1 MKWDKDKIRKLKSFR
16 NNGMTYKHIAK
27 KLNTTEY
34 SVMMKMRRLGKEGK
48 IQLQEHIFDDN
59 FTFEHVD
66 KDTLLKSIIIWLCE
80 GTSYIPNGK
89 RNRVEIVNSDPRIIY
104 LFVNFLRRL
113 GANEKKIKLRLKVSE
128 KEEIKAKRF
137 WSKLLKIPYI
147 SFGASIRPTGL
158 KTKKK
163 TKYGT
168 LTVKYN
174 SKKLALELCKIS
186 ETIMKIK

>member
-1 MKWDKDKIRKLKSFR
+1 MKWDKDKIRKLKYFR
-16 NNGMTYKHIAK
+16 NNGMTYNHMAER
-27 KLNTTEY
+27 LNTTNF
-34 SVMMKMRRLGKEGK
+34 SVMMKIRKLGNEGK

-59 FTFEHVD
+59 FTFNHVD

-80 GTSYIPNGK
+80 GTSYVPNGK
-89 RNRVEIVNSDPRIIY
+89 RNRVEIVNSDPRIVY
-104 LFVNFLRRL
+104 LFVNFLRKLRI
-113 GANEKKIKLRLKVSE
+113 NEKKIKLRLKISE

-137 WSKLLKIPYI
+137 WSKLLKMPYA
-147 SFGASIRPTGL
+147 SFGMPIRPTGL

-174 SKKLALELCKIS
+174 SKKLAFELYKIS
-186 ETIMKIK
+186 ENIMKIK